1 MPSSPSLLTLF
12 LNDPS
17 PPRITLGRDEKKAVH
32 ITGFQ
37 LPGGNTPKLV
47 SWKKETLYHHGI
59 TYLHGEES
67 FLGKNFPLA
76 HTHLKGQQNLKQAIE
91 GLENTKAVWK
101 PWHKV
106 WKPDGVKLSL
116 SHSDQVMPLK
126 FWLRKA
132 RGALQAAHRHKLCV
146 YLWKKGAN

>member
-1 MPSSPSLLTLF
+1 MPSSPRLLTVF
-12 LNDPS
+12 KWP
-17 PPRITLGRDEKKAVH
+17 ITTKNYFRKGWGRRQYTSLDFSSQGVTHRSWSLGRRKLCTIMVLPTY
-32 ITGFQ
+32 TGRR
-37 LPGGNTPKLV
+37 V
-47 SWKKETLYHHGI
+47 SWV
-59 TYLHGEES
+59 
-67 FLGKNFPLA
+67 KNFPLA